1 MAFLVRMWYIR
12 GKNNVAYFSGILPW
26 LGIPLYNKPRFGLSF
41 LGIFEKRYGG
51 KVGLVVAYLGLIWAY
66 FVVFGRLG
74 IFT

>member
-12 GKNNVAYFSGILPW
+12 GKIMWHILVVFLPW
-26 LGIPLYNKPRFGLSF
+26 LGIPLYNKPRFGLRF

-51 KVGLVVAYLGLIWAY
+51 RVGLVVAYLGLILAY

-74 IFT
+74 VFI